1 MAFEQKEWLDRVSE
15 YPMRRQLTD
24 EDGNI
29 ELVTLERADGEVS
42 TEGDAFSAI
51 NMNDLE
57 QRIADG
63 FDSAQEAVDE
73 LKKTEDDK
81 LNNLFQ
87 YNSASGRL
95 VINLDA
101 L

>member
-1 MAFEQKEWLDRVSE
+1 MAYEQKEWIDRVSE

-24 EDGNI
+24 EEGNV

-42 TEGDAFSAI
+42 AEGDAFSAA

-57 QRIADG
+57 QRVADAISAIDTSLG
-63 FDSAQEAVDE
+63 GLFSYDSS
-73 LKKTEDDK
+73 TGK
-81 LNNLFQ
+81 L
-87 YNSASGRL
+87 
-95 VINLDA
+95 IIDLDV

>member
-1 MAFEQKEWLDRVSE
+1 MAYAQKEWIDRVSE

-24 EDGNI
+24 EEGNV

-42 TEGDAFSAI
+42 AEGDAFSAA

-57 QRIADG
+57 QRVADAISAIDTSLSG
-63 FDSAQEAVDE
+63 LFSYDSS
-73 LKKTEDDK
+73 TGK
-81 LNNLFQ
+81 L
-87 YNSASGRL
+87 
-95 VINLDA
+95 IIDLDV

>member
-1 MAFEQKEWLDRVSE
+1 MAFEQKEWFDRVSE

-24 EDGNI
+24 EDGNVN
-29 ELVTLERADGEVS
+29 LVTLERADGEVS
-42 TEGDAFSAI
+42 VEGDAFSAT

-57 QRIADG
+57 ERIADG
-63 FDSAQEAVDE
+63 MV
-73 LKKTEDDK
+73 TINTV
-81 LNNLFQ
+81 LNNLFE
-87 YNSASGRL
+87 YDSSDGRL

>member
-42 TEGDAFSAI
+42 TEGDAFSAS

-57 QRIADG
+57 QRVADG
-63 FDSAQEAVDE
+63 FGSAQEAVDA

-87 YNSASGRL
+87 YNSSSGRL